1 MNKASIQNTP
11 VNMLVGSKILV
22 HAMPIFYLQIYK
34 NNDVACGPNF
44 MLDEFSGNP
53 LYFQS
58 PLGEELNHPLLCL
71 LLQLQ
76 QARRSTTGSGDKKS
90 VSSLNGLL
98 GTCIS
103 NCSLPFSKCS
113 INLESLAVHCF
124 FNCSF
129 YFIDKYFCVVVKK
142 T

>member
-1 MNKASIQNTP
+1 MPLFSSDSSEAVVVLPTIFSLVCHDANNWTTSIKSEAETRYMNKASIQNTP

-71 LLQLQ
+71 LLPLQ

-90 VSSLNGLL
+90 VS
-98 GTCIS
+98 
-103 NCSLPFSKCS
+103 KWS
-113 INLESLAVHCF
+113 IRYV
-124 FNCSF
+124 
-129 YFIDKYFCVVVKK
+129 Y
-142 T
+142 

>member
-22 HAMPIFYLQIYK
+22 HAMPIFYLQIYQ

-58 PLGEELNHPLLCL
+58 PLGEELNHPMFI
-71 LLQLQ
+71 
-76 QARRSTTGSGDKKS
+76 ASTNRQGEAPRGQVTKNR
-90 VSSLNGLL
+90 SLNGLL
-98 GTCIS
+98 
-103 NCSLPFSKCS
+103 
-113 INLESLAVHCF
+113 
-124 FNCSF
+124 
-129 YFIDKYFCVVVKK
+129 CVY
-142 T
+142 